1 MHRPVPGTIE
11 CVYVAARSGDPMRA
25 VSRAE
30 LIAGCGIR
38 GDRNFQEGTPTS
50 VPHDAQIT
58 LIAAEEI
65 ERVCRETGLR
75 IDWGDPR
82 RNVVTRGV
90 ALHELVG
97 CEFRVGDALVA
108 GIELC
113 EPCATLGRRL
123 ATPEVSAAAVVAA
136 FAHRAG
142 LRGRIMS
149 GGAIAPGDAVG
160 G

>member
-1 MHRPVPGTIE
+1 MEHAQRIE
-11 CVYVAARSGDPMRA
+11 HIYVASRSGDPMRA
-25 VSRAE
+25 LARAE

-38 GDRNFQEGTPTS
+38 GDRNFTEGNATAP
-50 VPHDAQIT
+50 PNDAQIT

-97 CEFRVGDALVA
+97 REFRVGNALVT
-108 GIELC
+108 GVELC

-123 ATPEVSAAAVVAA
+123 ATPEVPAAAVAAA

-142 LRGRIMS
+142 LRGRITS

-160 G
+160 D

>member
-1 MHRPVPGTIE
+1 MQHTARIE
-11 CVYVAARSGDPMRA
+11 HIYVAPRSGDPMRA
-25 VSRAE
+25 VSHAE

-38 GDRNFQEGTPTS
+38 GDRNFKERTATAA
-50 VPHDAQIT
+50 PHDAQIT

-75 IDWGDPR
+75 IDWGDSR
-82 RNVVTRGV
+82 RNVVTRGI

-97 CEFRVGDALVA
+97 REFRLGDTRVT

-113 EPCATLGRRL
+113 EPCATLGRLL
-123 ATPEVSAAAVVAA
+123 ATPQVSAAAVVAA
-136 FAHRAG
+136 FTHRAG
-142 LRGRIMS
+142 LRGRIVS